1 MLPNLQL
8 LEGRSNGSKNNM
20 RLIDYYNDMNDAQK
34 ADFYKQAIIPEGV
47 SLEIEHFEELYNKR
61 KEMLAA
67 RIKALLG

>member
-1 MLPNLQL
+1 
-8 LEGRSNGSKNNM
+8 M

-34 ADFYKQAIIPEGV
+34 AAFYKQAIIPEGV